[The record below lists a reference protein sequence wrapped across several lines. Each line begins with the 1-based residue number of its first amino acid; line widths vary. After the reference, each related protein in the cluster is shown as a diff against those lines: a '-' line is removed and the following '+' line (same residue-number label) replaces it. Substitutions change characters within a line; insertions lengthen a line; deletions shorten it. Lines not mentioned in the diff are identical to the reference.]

1 MREFSENATVSLVQ
15 RVTDE
20 IWIVLLTMTIDGVVY
35 RVVAGTNDQ
44 IVSNGETFEPYSFD
58 VVLPADSLESIEQV
72 TLVIDNVDRIFMDAL
87 RAAQEPLEFN
97 IQIALLSQPDIIELE
112 LEQLTTQQVEF
123 DQFQIRATLLLNDI
137 WNQKFPGVGE
147 SYDPIQY
154 PRLF

>member
-35 RVVAGTNDQ
+35 RVVAGTNDP

-58 VVLPADSLESIEQV
+58 VVLPADALETIEQV
-72 TLVIDNVDRIFMDAL
+72 TLIIDNVDRLFMDAL
-87 RAAQEPLEFN
+87 RAAQDPLEFN

-137 WNQKFPGVGE
+137 LNQKFPGVGE
-147 SYDPIQY
+147 SYDPIQF

>member
-35 RVVAGTNDQ
+35 RVVAGTNDP

-58 VVLPADSLESIEQV
+58 VVLPADALETIEQV
-72 TLVIDNVDRIFMDAL
+72 TLIIDNVDRLFMDAL
-87 RAAQEPLEFN
+87 RAAQDPLEFT

-137 WNQKFPGVGE
+137 LNQKFPGVGE
-147 SYDPIQY
+147 SYDPIQF